1 MGENVSIDKLI
12 VMNDVSGLAGK
23 STNFSN
29 FLTVSRKYGFSC
41 IYVFHTIYPN
51 RQNWDMIM
59 SQMHIFIYF
68 PGSIHNNKIL
78 KTLSLFV
85 NQQKNTYLP
94 NRQIWLNK
102 LYYEISN
109 SKGKKCL
116 TIDTGVINEFGP
128 GKFRTSSEDGEQQ
141 TCYFNKNNS
150 DSYFKSF
157 ISQRVQAEPIT
168 FSIFKEKSD
177 INFQDKNLDF
187 HIKSSVLNGDFKG
200 QLQQFSSENIRNGPN
215 RNSRL
220 YDNIT
225 ESTIAPKQERSRES
239 ARQDRK

>member
-1 MGENVSIDKLI
+1 MK
-12 VMNDVSGLAGK
+12 
-23 STNFSN
+23 
-29 FLTVSRKYGFSC
+29 
-41 IYVFHTIYPN
+41 
-51 RQNWDMIM
+51 
-59 SQMHIFIYF
+59 
-68 PGSIHNNKIL
+68 
-78 KTLSLFV
+78 
-85 NQQKNTYLP
+85 
-94 NRQIWLNK
+94 
-102 LYYEISN
+102 
-109 SKGKKCL
+109 
-116 TIDTGVINEFGP
+116 IDTRDINEFGP
-128 GKFRTSSEDGEQQ
+128 GKFRTSAEDGEQQ

-157 ISQRVQAEPIT
+157 ISQRVQAETIT

-187 HIKSSVLNGDFKG
+187 HVKSSVLNGDFKG

-225 ESTIAPKQERSRES
+225 ESTIVPKQERSRES

>member
-1 MGENVSIDKLI
+1 M
-12 VMNDVSGLAGK
+12 
-23 STNFSN
+23 
-29 FLTVSRKYGFSC
+29 
-41 IYVFHTIYPN
+41 
-51 RQNWDMIM
+51 
-59 SQMHIFIYF
+59 
-68 PGSIHNNKIL
+68 
-78 KTLSLFV
+78 
-85 NQQKNTYLP
+85 
-94 NRQIWLNK
+94 
-102 LYYEISN
+102 
-109 SKGKKCL
+109 
-116 TIDTGVINEFGP
+116 TIDTGVINGFGP

-157 ISQRVQAEPIT
+157 ISQRVQAETIT